1 MPSPVVI
8 AIDGP
13 AGAGKSTVTR
23 AVAAILGIL
32 RLDTGAMYRA
42 ATLGLLRSG
51 VDRDDPAAIAA
62 WIRDREIG
70 FDADGRVT
78 LDGARLGDEIRT
90 PEITREVWRIAD
102 NPACREHLVALQ
114 KAIIGDRGTVVEGR
128 DATTVICPDATLKV
142 FLDASPEERA
152 RRRLDEWKGASE
164 DLAKIADEIRERDR
178 RDRERAVGPLVCS
191 DDAVRIDTDGRDVAS
206 VVAEIV
212 THAVQ
217 RRPLLL
223 EAQVGDQLVVGR
235 SREPGYVA
243 VAEGGA
249 GGTGPWQLGLTNPS
263 PDRLPGAIAEFARN
277 RGGRQAGVLCQ
288 GRAVIVLAGR
298 GEEPGEV
305 VALPMLP
312 QTWYVL
318 EPGAWHAVAQMPGTI
333 CAWAETAAIVEERWA
348 LSDLQDRVVRTFLRT
363 YLGRE
368 ALQEP

>member
-152 RRRLDEWKGASE
+152 NVPFGANGPVDIE
-164 DLAKIADEIRERDR
+164 DEIF
-178 RDRERAVGPLVCS
+178 
-191 DDAVRIDTDGRDVAS
+191 
-206 VVAEIV
+206 
-212 THAVQ
+212 
-217 RRPLLL
+217 
-223 EAQVGDQLVVGR
+223 QLRYKV
-235 SREPGYVA
+235 
-243 VAEGGA
+243 
-249 GGTGPWQLGLTNPS
+249 W
-263 PDRLPGAIAEFARN
+263 F
-277 RGGRQAGVLCQ
+277 
-288 GRAVIVLAGR
+288 
-298 GEEPGEV
+298 
-305 VALPMLP
+305 
-312 QTWYVL
+312 
-318 EPGAWHAVAQMPGTI
+318 
-333 CAWAETAAIVEERWA
+333 
-348 LSDLQDRVVRTFLRT
+348 
-363 YLGRE
+363 
-368 ALQEP
+368 